1 MPVTVHFTPPRA
13 TLDGDGPQRLR
24 LTVACGLE
32 PTSGQATLVLPP
44 GLSAEVDG
52 APAETGTM
60 LRYDLAG
67 HGFTT
72 WEVSLQAT
80 PGAAEGRYFV
90 TAAIEDTAPGGGA
103 GRTAQDA
110 ALVTVGEAGPPD
122 RGLPPEELFFRMTTD
137 TQALAAESDV
147 EFPGVADPREGIAL
161 APGERGRLRVRV
173 VSHLASEM
181 RGELQLISPFG
192 TWETTAPWT
201 RPVAV
206 PPNGETETGFDVAVP
221 ATATPGWESWLLV
234 KLMYFGRVRYSPA
247 VRLTASALSGAL
259 GSATLRCGPRPR
271 MRKAIRAS
279 AATSKITA
287 RLNAVETPW
296 ASAACAVDAADAT
309 ACAAGEGCARASR

>member
-1 MPVTVHFTPPRA
+1 MGRSGSRRWNTRRGTVTT
-13 TLDGDGPQRLR
+13 
-24 LTVACGLE
+24 
-32 PTSGQATLVLPP
+32 
-44 GLSAEVDG
+44 
-52 APAETGTM
+52 

-67 HGFTT
+67 HGFTA

-90 TAAIEDTAPGGGA
+90 TAAIEDTAAPGTA
-103 GRTAQDA
+103 GHTAQDA

-122 RGLPPEELFFRMTTD
+122 RELPPEELFFRMMTD

-173 VSHLASEM
+173 ASHLASEM

-201 RPVAV
+201 QPVAV
-206 PPNGETETGFDVAVP
+206 PPNGETETCFDIAVP

-234 KLMYFGRVRYSPA
+234 KLMYFGRVRYSEA
-247 VRLTASALSGAL
+247 VRLTVS
-259 GSATLRCGPRPR
+259 
-271 MRKAIRAS
+271 
-279 AATSKITA
+279 
-287 RLNAVETPW
+287 
-296 ASAACAVDAADAT
+296 
-309 ACAAGEGCARASR
+309 